1 MPNVSEE
8 NKFSNPRKLPHLT
21 DKTNYNTYS
30 NRKSYRTLNSIE
42 SDNTVKA
49 DEVFPKLNKIY
60 DSKKFA
66 ITSCIDLKKKPP
78 SLNRSSS
85 NTVNNFYIN
94 KNYFFNS
101 NFSNEQTNKKVV
113 YSVQQP
119 ERENYQEFI
128 EKQSIENSKIEEE
141 SLCFIVADDE
151 PLARQ
156 SSIRNLRKIATK
168 LNKRITILESED
180 GVETLSLLYR
190 SYLNGDKI
198 SGVITDE
205 NMKLMKGSNCV
216 EAICRLFD
224 IKLDVPIYLVTAY
237 EDKSVIKNFNLFDEV
252 FSKPLNLVSAE
263 RILNNN

>member
-1 MPNVSEE
+1 MSE
-8 NKFSNPRKLPHLT
+8 RK
-21 DKTNYNTYS
+21 
-30 NRKSYRTLNSIE
+30 IE
-42 SDNTVKA
+42 
-49 DEVFPKLNKIY
+49 I
-60 DSKKFA
+60 
-66 ITSCIDLKKKPP
+66 
-78 SLNRSSS
+78 NRSSS

-101 NFSNEQTNKKVV
+101 NFSNEQTTKKVV

-141 SLCFIVADDE
+141 SLFFIVADDE

-190 SYLNGDKI
+190 SFLNGDKI

-205 NMKLMKGSNCV
+205 NMKLMKGSNSV